1 MKGDIPRD
9 RDGRSKG
16 TKAKKS
22 IFGEQV
28 RHPLAGPRGLEA
40 EGEGGFCREEIRLLG
55 RGLLPPWPP
64 SPVSCPHVSS
74 SQDPVQQLWIIPGS
88 EVTLNSSSGSRA
100 LASGRRPPRGPL
112 HTRRLPACVRLEVG
126 EGPAEAQRPG

>member
-16 TKAKKS
+16 TKAKES

-40 EGEGGFCREEIRLLG
+40 EGDGGVLP
-55 RGLLPPWPP
+55 RGDQAAG
-64 SPVSCPHVSS
+64 VSS
-74 SQDPVQQLWIIPGS
+74 SQDPVQQLWIISGS
-88 EVTLNSSSGSRA
+88 EVTSNSSSGSRA
-100 LASGRRPPRGPL
+100 LASGRRAPPVDPC
-112 HTRRLPACVRLEVG
+112 T
-126 EGPAEAQRPG
+126 PGDRQPV

>member
-40 EGEGGFCREEIRLLG
+40 EGDGGFCREEIRLLG
-55 RGLLPPWPP
+55 RGPVPPCPVPTCQAAKTLSSSFGLFQGAKSHRILVLEAGLWLPGGGRPPWTPAHP
-64 SPVSCPHVSS
+64 
-74 SQDPVQQLWIIPGS
+74 
-88 EVTLNSSSGSRA
+88 ET
-100 LASGRRPPRGPL
+100 ASLREAGGGRGP
-112 HTRRLPACVRLEVG
+112 R
-126 EGPAEAQRPG
+126 

>member
-1 MKGDIPRD
+1 MKGDIPKD

-40 EGEGGFCREEIRLLG
+40 EGDGGFCREEIRLLG
-55 RGLLPPWPP
+55 RGPPPPYPVPTCQAAKTLSSSFGLFQGAKSHRILVLEAGLWLPGGGHPPWTPAHP
-64 SPVSCPHVSS
+64 ETASLC
-74 SQDPVQQLWIIPGS
+74 DAG
-88 EVTLNSSSGSRA
+88 
-100 LASGRRPPRGPL
+100 SGRGPR
-112 HTRRLPACVRLEVG
+112 
-126 EGPAEAQRPG
+126 

>member
-16 TKAKKS
+16 TKVKKS

-40 EGEGGFCREEIRLLG
+40 EGDGGFCREEIRLLACQAAKT
-55 RGLLPPWPP
+55 L
-64 SPVSCPHVSS
+64 SS
-74 SQDPVQQLWIIPGS
+74 SFGLFQGAKSHRILVLEAGLWLPGGGPPVDPCTPGD
-88 EVTLNSSSGSRA
+88 RQ
-100 LASGRRPPRGPL
+100 
-112 HTRRLPACVRLEVG
+112 PA
-126 EGPAEAQRPG
+126 

>member
-28 RHPLAGPRGLEA
+28 RHPLAGPLARG
-40 EGEGGFCREEIRLLG
+40 
-55 RGLLPPWPP
+55 
-64 SPVSCPHVSS
+64 
-74 SQDPVQQLWIIPGS
+74 
-88 EVTLNSSSGSRA
+88 
-100 LASGRRPPRGPL
+100 
-112 HTRRLPACVRLEVG
+112 
-126 EGPAEAQRPG
+126 